1 MSHPVA
7 ATREE
12 AWCDEDG
19 EYHGKEI
26 EHAHAGSFLII
37 LVGFVNSS
45 FVNPSRRKYSVE
57 NTPSGLAVRI
67 FSEKKRKEKENKF
80 KI

>member
-1 MSHPVA
+1 LCCLLNYIFIILTLRMSHPVA

-45 FVNPSRRKYSVE
+45 LIHPVE
-57 NTPSGLAVRI
+57 NTPSGLAVPL
-67 FSEKKRKEKENKF
+67 F
-80 KI
+80 